1 LAKSKEKLV
10 GSFEESKKRC
20 GLSQPAKEE
29 GKEPTSPNEAVA
41 AQGESGLILEVDAF
55 EYVNH

>member
-1 LAKSKEKLV
+1 M